1 MTVSDP
7 WPHFD
12 PDERTETILHLQA
25 RADLEQLNGRRS
37 NLGTKVDRHSGQA
50 VED

>member
-1 MTVSDP
+1 MSSPADG

-25 RADLEQLNGRRS
+25 RQELAAWED
-37 NLGTKVDRHSGQA
+37 SGGQ
-50 VED
+50 DD

>member
-1 MTVSDP
+1 MTADD

-25 RADLEQLNGRRS
+25 RQELEELGAAQPAAKEVGHDDL
-37 NLGTKVDRHSGQA
+37 A
-50 VED
+50 